1 MDMLTG
7 ISERDLREII
17 QAAHRSAIYS
27 RYGPY
32 RYREHETSYCPACFG
47 EEHGH
52 VCPELTRT
60 GLS

>member
-7 ISERDLREII
+7 ISEQDLREII
-17 QAAHRSAIYS
+17 QAADESGTYRIYGI
-27 RYGPY
+27 YPH
-32 RYREHETSYCPACFG
+32 REHVTAYCPVCLG
-47 EEHGH
+47 EQHGH